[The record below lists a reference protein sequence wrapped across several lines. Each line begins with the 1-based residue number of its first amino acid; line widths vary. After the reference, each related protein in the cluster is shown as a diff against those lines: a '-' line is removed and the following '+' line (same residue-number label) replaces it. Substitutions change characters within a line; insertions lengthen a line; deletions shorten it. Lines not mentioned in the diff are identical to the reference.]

1 MSGATKVAVTKAVV
15 VLVEGPGDGYY
26 VMRCL
31 GQCAGADQD
40 KRKPEDY
47 ETPFGG
53 GTTPPGFV
61 IRWNT
66 RTDVQELRLAESAEG
81 DQPVFQSVAVAGGVL
96 HLIVRMG
103 GDGQRSKAKIAEIQ
117 MLAFALVDVLSVGSY
132 AIQQIALA
140 FIYDADRPDHYP
152 NAGTDCVHERAT
164 TFRNDFKDPSTF
176 LPIGSKPG
184 GPTVQYSLLNEN
196 VDGPTHASWVKGTD
210 FPIGLFVFH
219 DPNTL
224 QGTLEDHIE
233 PALRGDAVWKDRL
246 DGAEAYLTS
255 LEAAG
260 DDVKDS
266 PSERAKAR
274 LTIAGQ
280 FNNAGESLGQL
291 IRRGKPP
298 KGTQPTIPDSVFQ
311 TPAAQALATFLT
323 SAPWT

>member
-1 MSGATKVAVTKAVV
+1 MSGATKAIVV
-15 VLVEGPGDGYY
+15 FVEGPADGYY

-31 GQCAGADQD
+31 GQCAGANHD
-40 KRKPEDY
+40 KRKPVDY
-47 ETPFGG
+47 ESPFGRI
-53 GTTPPGFV
+53 TPKHLGFV
-61 IRWNT
+61 IEWNT
-66 RTDVQELRLAESAEG
+66 RTDAQELRLAESAEG
-81 DQPVFQSVAVAGGVL
+81 DQPVFQSVAVAGDVL
-96 HLIVRMG
+96 FLIVRMG
-103 GDGQRSKAKIAEIQ
+103 GDGQRSPVKITEIQ
-117 MLAFALVDVLSVGSY
+117 RLAFSLIDPLTLPSN
-132 AIQQIALA
+132 AIKQIALA
-140 FIYDADRPDHYP
+140 FIYDADRPSHYP
-152 NAGTDCVHERAT
+152 NFTGTDCVQERAA
-164 TFRNDFKDPSTF
+164 TFVADFAPRASFPSRIIN
-176 LPIGSKPG
+176 PNAPV
-184 GPTVQYSLLNEN
+184 VQYSLLDAK
-196 VDGPTHASWVKGTD
+196 VGGPSHASWVKGTN

-219 DPNTL
+219 DPSTL

-255 LEAAG
+255 LESAG

>member
-1 MSGATKVAVTKAVV
+1 MSGATKAVV
-15 VLVEGPGDGYY
+15 VFVEGPADGYY

-31 GQCAGADQD
+31 GQCAGAKYDD
-40 KRKPEDY
+40 RMPVNY
-47 ETPFGG
+47 ETPFGAKG
-53 GTTPPGFV
+53 QFTQSFV
-61 IRWNT
+61 IDWNT
-66 RTDVQELRLAESAEG
+66 RAEAQELRLAESAEG
-81 DQPVFQSVAVAGGVL
+81 DQPVFQSVAVAGDAL
-96 HLIVRMG
+96 YLIVRMG
-103 GDGQRSKAKIAEIQ
+103 GDGQGSVTKLAEVQ
-117 MLAFALVDVLSVGSY
+117 RLAYSLNRVLRLGS
-132 AIQQIALA
+132 ADITKLALA
-140 FIYDADRPDHYP
+140 FFYDADRPGHYHKP
-152 NAGTDCVHERAT
+152 AGIDCVQERAT
-164 TFRNDFKDPSTF
+164 TFAADFSQPATF
-176 LPIGSKPG
+176 LPLGAKQG
-184 GPTVQYSLLNEN
+184 APTKTYALLDAK
-196 VDGPTHASWVKGTD
+196 VGGPTHASWVKGTD
-210 FPIGLFVFH
+210 FQVGLFVFH
-219 DPNTL
+219 DPTTR

-298 KGTQPTIPDSVFQ
+298 KGAQPTMPDSVFQ

-323 SAPWT
+323 KVTWT